1 MRHVADRFTAMLDAN
16 VLYPFLVR
24 DVLLSLAEAG
34 LYRPVWT
41 AEINAEWSENL
52 IAGKPERE
60 AAIKATIEAM
70 NEAFP
75 EAVTTGYE
83 DLIPSLT
90 LPDNDDRHVLAAAIR
105 SGASVIVTENLK
117 DFPPDILAKYDI
129 ETRSADEFV
138 LNTFEF
144 YPTDALHALKTMRTR
159 YKNPPATPAELIQR
173 MLKSGLVTKV
183 AALQGYED
191 SI

>member
-1 MRHVADRFTAMLDAN
+1 MRHVADRFTAILDAN

-34 LYRPVWT
+34 LYRAVWT
-41 AEINAEWSENL
+41 AEINAEWSKHL
-52 IAGKPERE
+52 IAEKPERKT
-60 AAIKATIEAM
+60 AIEATIDAM

-75 EAVTTGYE
+75 EAMTTGHE
-83 DLIPSLT
+83 DLVPSLT
-90 LPDNDDRHVLAAAIR
+90 LPDDDDRHVLAAAIR

-117 DFPPDILAKYDI
+117 DFPPDILARYDI
-129 ETRSADEFV
+129 ETRSADEFI
-138 LNTFEF
+138 LSTFEL

-159 YKNPPATPAELIQR
+159 YGKPPLTPAELIRR
-173 MLKSGLVTKV
+173 MLKSGLVTTV

>member
-105 SGASVIVTENLK
+105 SGASVIVTE
-117 DFPPDILAKYDI
+117 
-129 ETRSADEFV
+129 T
-138 LNTFEF
+138 
-144 YPTDALHALKTMRTR
+144 
-159 YKNPPATPAELIQR
+159 
-173 MLKSGLVTKV
+173 
-183 AALQGYED
+183 
-191 SI
+191 